1 MVLIYIREVTSSR
14 SHTSQMTELRLESRA
29 SVLVPFNCI
38 IFSLGFDSTCTQ
50 DKKILEEMLCK
61 CQSSERKKVNELID
75 EQRQDNV

>member
-38 IFSLGFDSTCTQ
+38 IFSLEFDSTCTQ